1 MTRCPQAFRPG
12 ALCLALLVLVAAGAR
27 PASAVPVF
35 ARKYQTSCTTC
46 HSIFPKLNPFGEAF
60 RLNGYRMPSETE
72 DMVKEKPV
80 SMGSDRQKDMFPEML
95 YPSSLPG
102 NAPFALNMKLA
113 ALWSKSTDDTGVH
126 KVNGDFQFP
135 QEANLFTAGTLG
147 DNFGF
152 LGEVTF
158 AENPDGSSGTEIEHA
173 QLNIDSPF
181 GPQNLVHFR
190 LGKIAPNVYDGFQE
204 MWIMTDAGI
213 DTLFAYNP
221 IGIHGGTGLGEDGAG
236 VSLPGLVRGVEM
248 YGVAKHRLFY
258 TLGVAQP
265 ILGEGP
271 NGSFGANDSKD
282 FYGRVDYKFGG
293 MGLDGDTTGVTLPPE
308 NWREKSL
315 RVGVLGYTGNGKDV
329 AFDVADETGAAF
341 TMEDRRYNRV
351 GVFAS
356 AYLRDL
362 NVFGVYLHG
371 TDKLALFDPETSD
384 LLDESTHSYDAW
396 FVQGDYVI
404 KPPFQAALRYEHLK
418 PADSSVPSVRFLDVN
433 FSFLA
438 RANIKAMLEYRRAL
452 GDPGD
457 YTFATVLRFAM

>member
-1 MTRCPQAFRPG
+1 MTRCPPAFRSAFPG
-12 ALCLALLVLVAAGAR
+12 LALLVLVAVVPGPAG
-27 PASAVPVF
+27 AVPVF

-60 RLNGYRMPSETE
+60 RLNGYRMPAETE
-72 DMVKEKPV
+72 EMVKEKPV
-80 SMGSDRQKDMFPEML
+80 SMGSDRQKDMFPDML

-102 NAPFALNMKLA
+102 GAPFAMNMKLTS
-113 ALWSKSTDDTGVH
+113 LWSKSTDDTGVH
-126 KVNGDFQFP
+126 KVSGDFQFP
-135 QEANLFTAGTLG
+135 QEVNLFAAGTLG

-158 AENPDGSSGTEIEHA
+158 GELADGGGEAEIEHA

-181 GPQNLVHFR
+181 GPLNLVHFR
-190 LGKIAPNVYDGFQE
+190 IGKIAPNVFDGFQE
-204 MWIMTDAGI
+204 MWIMTDNGM

-221 IGIHGGTGLGEDGAG
+221 IGIQGGTGLGEDGAG

-248 YGVAKHRLFY
+248 YGVTKHRLFY

-271 NGSFGANDSKD
+271 NGTFGANGSKD
-282 FYGRVDYKFGG
+282 FYGRLDYKFGG
-293 MGLDGDTTGVTLPPE
+293 MGLDGDTTGIALPPE

-329 AFDVADETGAAF
+329 AFDVADEAGAAF
-341 TMEDRRYNRV
+341 IMEDRRYNRV

-356 AYLRDL
+356 AIFRDL

-371 TDKLALFDPETSD
+371 TDKLALLDPETSEVLD
-384 LLDESTHSYDAW
+384 LSTRPYDAW

-404 KPPFQAALRYEHLK
+404 KPPFQASLRYEHLK
-418 PADSSVPSVRFLDVN
+418 PADHSAPSMRFLNTN
-433 FSFLA
+433 FSILA
-438 RANIKAMLEYRRAL
+438 RANIKFMLEYRRAL